1 MDRFNRNAFF
11 IDYVITISA
20 LLFLI
25 GLLGSPYWVYKYE
38 IWKSPCSEVY
48 NEGKLIYKGNSY
60 FYKTESRG
68 TSTIY
73 KEYDKRFFFPRMK
86 KEIMSNTLTIKTC
99 EE

>member
-1 MDRFNRNAFF
+1 MTPLKYKENFDLELVD
-11 IDYVITISA
+11 ILPI
-20 LLFLI
+20 LLLVCFL
-25 GLLGSPYWVYKYE
+25 STPYWIYKFE
-38 IWKSPCSEVY
+38 VWRSPCSEVY